1 MYEPLYSDCY
11 GLFDKK
17 HCQRCLYY
25 KRCYCKLKIELN
37 IIPGYGMHYVGESYI
52 EVKAAMLNQNFRGG
66 KILGVQDWTS

>member
-37 IIPGYGMHYVGESYI
+37 IIPGYGMHIIESGEYPEI
-52 EVKAAMLNQNFRGG
+52 KKAMKQSE
-66 KILGVQDWTS
+66 KKHKIILGIDR